1 MELIEVDTSLY
12 EELEKYEGGLVIFN
26 FIPLYIIAWNLLFG
40 LWELPWTS
48 DGYYFLGYLE
58 MWKSILKIDIF
69 WQIL

>member
-1 MELIEVDTSLY
+1 
-12 EELEKYEGGLVIFN
+12 
-26 FIPLYIIAWNLLFG
+26 LYIIAWNLLFG

-58 MWKSILKIDIF
+58 MWKSNLKIDIF